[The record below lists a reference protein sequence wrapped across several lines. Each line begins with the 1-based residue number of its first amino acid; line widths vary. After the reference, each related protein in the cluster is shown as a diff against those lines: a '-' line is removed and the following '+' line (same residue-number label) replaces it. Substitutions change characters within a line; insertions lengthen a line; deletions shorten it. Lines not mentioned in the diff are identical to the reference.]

1 MKYLEDSI
9 VLLLYCLFSIQYTEI
24 TLSLVLAF
32 LCALILCCIG
42 YFTEYDFHASDGRLH
57 LSKLLS
63 GVHLQQNVSR
73 NDIVRWIFP
82 FLYMT
87 AALYIPPF
95 FFFFP
100 ATMYIVWQDRR
111 YILLLYGMCIYLY
124 HFSVSADHFL
134 FPVFFG
140 LFGFLLAYLLQSR
153 TEQYHRL
160 DHAFRHSQ
168 DDSRERNLLLSE
180 KNKSLQEKQNYEI
193 YTATLKERNRIAREI
208 HDNVGHVLSRS
219 ILLVAAIKTMHKE
232 SSLDPL
238 LNSLDDSLNSAMD
251 SIRSSVHDL
260 HDESVNLEEVIRSLI
275 QEFTLCPIE
284 FQYDMGKEVPKD
296 VKYCLISILKEALAN
311 IIRHSNATLVK
322 VTVREHPALYQMR
335 IEDNG
340 NTSVT
345 AGTGIGLTNMQ
356 DRVHALNG
364 NFQIMTDQGFQIFI
378 TIPKVRG

>member
-1 MKYLEDSI
+1 MRYFEDHI

-24 TLSLVLAF
+24 TISFVLAF

-42 YFTEYDFHASDGRLH
+42 YFTESDVHASDGGLQ

-63 GVHLQQNVSR
+63 GVHLPQDISR
-73 NDIVRWIFP
+73 NVILRWIYP

-100 ATMYIVWQDRR
+100 AVMYIIWHDRR
-111 YILLLYGMCIYLY
+111 YISLLYGICIYLY
-124 HFSVSADHFL
+124 HFFVYVEASL
-134 FPVFFG
+134 FPLFFG
-140 LFGFLLAYLLQSR
+140 LFGFLLAYLLQTR
-153 TEQYHRL
+153 TNQYDRL
-160 DHAFRHSQ
+160 DHAFHHSQ

-193 YTATLKERNRIAREI
+193 YAATLKERNRIAREI
-208 HDNVGHVLSRS
+208 HDNVGHVLSRT
-219 ILLVAAIKTMHKE
+219 ILLVGAIKTMHKE

-251 SIRSSVHDL
+251 SIRNSVHDL
-260 HDESVNLEEVIRSLI
+260 HDESVNLEDVIRSLI
-275 QEFTLCPIE
+275 REFTFCPIE
-284 FQYDMGKEVPKD
+284 FQFDMGKEVPKE

-311 IIRHSNATLVK
+311 IIKHSNATLVK

-340 NTSVT
+340 NS
-345 AGTGIGLTNMQ
+345 AGTMGAGIGLINMQ

-378 TIPKVRG
+378 TIPKARG